1 MPPVATSLLPAEI
14 RPVAYRITL
23 APDLTAFTF
32 AGEESIDIEVS
43 QATSQIVLNA
53 AELEI
58 QEAYVLRDGH
68 RLPTQ
73 STVIDA
79 EQETAAL
86 SFATPLPTGRMQL
99 VIRFNGILNDKLR
112 GFYRSEYTL
121 PDGSKRIMATS
132 QFEAPDAR
140 RAFPCWDEPAQKATF
155 DISLVIPADLTAISN
170 MPIVSETPQ
179 ASGMKLVR
187 FAESP
192 IMSTYLLAIM
202 VGEFDCVE
210 GQAEGTQVHV
220 WTTPGKQ
227 EQGRFALEVAG
238 RLLSFYNG
246 YFGIPYPL
254 PKLDLI
260 AIPDFAAGAM
270 ENWGAITYREV
281 ALLVDPAHSSAAT

>member
-1 MPPVATSLLPAEI
+1 MEGEVQMPTAATSLLPAEV
-14 RPVAYRITL
+14 RPIAYRL
-23 APDLTAFTF
+23 SLSPNLTAFTF
-32 AGEESIDIEVS
+32 AGEETIDIEVH

-58 QEAYVLRDGH
+58 QEAYVLQHGQRI
-68 RLPTQ
+68 PTHGIA
-73 STVIDA
+73 IDA
-79 EQETAAL
+79 EQETATL
-86 SFATPLPTGRMQL
+86 SFAAPLPTGTMQL
-99 VIRFNGILNDKLR
+99 FMRFTGILNDKLR
-112 GFYRSEYTL
+112 GLYRSEYTL
-121 PDGSKRIMATS
+121 PDGTKRVMATT

-140 RAFPCWDEPAQKATF
+140 RAFPCWDEPAQKAKF
-155 DISLVIPADLTAISN
+155 EISLVIPSELTAISN

-179 ASGMKLVR
+179 AGGTKLVR

-202 VGEFDCVE
+202 VGEFECVE
-210 GQAEGTQVHV
+210 AQAEGTLVRV
-220 WTTPGKQ
+220 WTTPGKKD
-227 EQGRFALEVAG
+227 QGRFALDVSS
-238 RLLSFYNG
+238 RLLNFYNH

-281 ALLVDPAHSSAAT
+281 A